1 MTEPMSK
8 RALTRQR
15 LTLIGIAL
23 LFLSPMLAAWITWQ
37 YVQRHGVSSTVNHG
51 DLVRPAQPL
60 TEFSLQ
66 DGEGKSF
73 TLKDLRGKWN
83 LVYLGGNDCD
93 SDCRE
98 VLYKMRQAR
107 LAQGGEMH
115 RVRRI
120 YIMRAPGG
128 PAPGLARALDKF
140 TGTTALTGTA
150 AALASVRAQF
160 EQAAPQ
166 ASDAR
171 TGWLYIVDPI
181 GNIMMRYAPGFAGP
195 GLVKDLERLLRVSQV
210 G

>member
-1 MTEPMSK
+1 MTEPVSK

-15 LTLIGIAL
+15 LTLIGIVL
-23 LFLSPMLAAWITWQ
+23 LFASPMLVAWITWQ
-37 YVQRHGVSSTVNHG
+37 YMQRHGVTSTVNHG
-51 DLVRPAQPL
+51 DLVSPARPL
-60 TEFSLQ
+60 TDFSLR
-66 DGEGKSF
+66 DLKGETF

-83 LVYLGGNDCD
+83 LVYLGGNDCAAA
-93 SDCRE
+93 CRE

-120 YIMRAPGG
+120 YIMSGPGG
-128 PAPGLARALDKF
+128 PAPGLTRALDKF
-140 TGTTALTGTA
+140 AGTRALTGPP
-150 AALASVRAQF
+150 AALAAVRAQF
-160 EQAAPQ
+160 EQAGGQP
-166 ASDAR
+166 SEGR
-171 TGWLYIVDPI
+171 TGPVYIVDPI

>member
-23 LFLSPMLAAWITWQ
+23 LFLSPMLAAWITWH
-37 YVQRHGVSSTVNHG
+37 YMQRHGVTSTVNHG
-51 DLVRPAQPL
+51 ELVSPAHPL
-60 TEFSLQ
+60 TAFSLR
-66 DGEGKSF
+66 DIKGNVF
-73 TLKDLRGKWN
+73 TLGDLRGKWN

-93 SDCRE
+93 AGCRK

-107 LAQGGEMH
+107 LAQGGEMR

-120 YIMRAPGG
+120 YIMSAPGG
-128 PAPGLARALDKF
+128 PAPGLVRALDEF

-166 ASDAR
+166 PSDAR